1 MQVRTYVAPTKLEA
15 LLKIREELG
24 ADAVILGER
33 IVRKGKL
40 FSKKPMVEIQVGIRG
55 TEATPELKPTAEATS
70 KVEPK
75 GIDTIDPT
83 QTRLRKLE
91 REIQEIRSLV
101 QMLCEQ
107 QGATIPS
114 PKAEPT
120 ERAITVAVDEH
131 PLLRPL
137 LSTGI
142 EPDVARELL
151 RRVPR
156 IPQNAAIGALKQS
169 LLAKIPIGGVMPR
182 ESRLRQVVALVG
194 PTGVGKTT
202 TIAKLAAIHS
212 LDYNRKVALLSL
224 DTYRIGA
231 IQQLRSYAEIMNLPL
246 HIATNADEVQ
256 EGLELFRGYDLV
268 LIDTIGRGQR
278 DEPHL
283 QEMYHALMPAQPMVY
298 LVLSATADTAVLDEA
313 VQKFGV
319 FAPEA
324 MILTK
329 TDEAVRFG
337 NCINLCVRNP
347 IPIAYFTTGQRVP
360 EDICNAD
367 AQWLSC
373 QIMRAVS
380 ECQVRPE
387 RGEALAV

>member
-1 MQVRTYVAPTKLEA
+1 MQVKTYVAPTKLEA

-55 TEATPELKPTAEATS
+55 TETPPEPKPSSETNG

-75 GIDTIDPT
+75 GMDAVDPM

-91 REIQEIRSLV
+91 RDIQELRSLV

-107 QGATIPS
+107 QGAPASSPPAETERIITIPM
-114 PKAEPT
+114 
-120 ERAITVAVDEH
+120 DEH

-137 LSTGI
+137 MSTGV

-156 IPQNAAIGALKQS
+156 IPQNAAVGALKQS
-169 LLAKIPIGGVMPR
+169 LLSKIPIGGVLPR
-182 ESRLRQVVALVG
+182 ESRLRQVVALIG

-202 TIAKLAAIHS
+202 TIAKLAAIHA
-212 LDYNRKVALLSL
+212 LDHNRRVALLSL

-231 IQQLRSYAEIMNLPL
+231 IQQLRSYAEIMQLPL
-246 HIATNADEVQ
+246 HVATNADEVS
-256 EGLELFRGYDLV
+256 EGLELFKGYDLV

-278 DEPHL
+278 DESHL
-283 QEMYHALMPAQPMVY
+283 QEMYHALLPAQPMVY
-298 LVLSATADTAVLDEA
+298 LVLSATADTAVLEEA
-313 VQKFGV
+313 VQKFGM

-347 IPIAYFTTGQRVP
+347 IPLAYFTTGQRVP

-367 AQWLSC
+367 AQWLAC
-373 QIMRAVS
+373 QVMRGIS

-387 RGEALAV
+387 RQDLIGA